1 MTSKGVR
8 ILKALERLKVFLEGK
23 KITGIGKKFKYEDT
37 RITTISEKK
46 SEEMYV
52 KIEFVLESGRVFL
65 KKFNRRSSEYL
76 NKWAHKKIG
85 DEVTL
90 LIRPDGIIKDI
101 F

>member
-1 MTSKGVR
+1 M
-8 ILKALERLKVFLEGK
+8 KALKRLKMFLEGK
-23 KITGIGKKFKYEDT
+23 RSLGIGGKFDYEDT
-37 RITTISEKK
+37 RITDISEKK

-65 KKFNRRSSEYL
+65 KKFNRMSSEYL